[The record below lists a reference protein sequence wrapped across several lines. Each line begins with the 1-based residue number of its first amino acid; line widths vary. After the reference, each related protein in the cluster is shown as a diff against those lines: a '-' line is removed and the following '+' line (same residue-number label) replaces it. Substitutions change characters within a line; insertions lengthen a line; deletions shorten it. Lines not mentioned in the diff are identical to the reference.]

1 MLLEYFCSCYH
12 IIEYIEYILSFIEN
26 HSVLVGIIT
35 AVITGSLWFRKF
47 LKQKRAEAFFG
58 FYNRLS
64 LRLKTLYS
72 LLNDKD
78 QLNIVNDQK
87 GNIFSLLYTESFISK
102 ACPAYN
108 MPDDEELSVYRAAA
122 KELKKILLETNH
134 NVFPKGAC
142 QEKWY
147 DCQYTIFSFC
157 EFLEHEKFRH
167 NTNNSGRSN
176 TGEPKHIVKCRE
188 LVEAI
193 NYIQKAIEQ
202 VDY

>member
-1 MLLEYFCSCYH
+1 MLLVYFCSCYH
-12 IIEYIEYILSFIEN
+12 IIEYIEYILSFMEN

-64 LRLKTLYS
+64 LRLKTLSS
-72 LLNDKD
+72 LLNDKA
-78 QLNIVNDQK
+78 QLNIVDAQK
-87 GNIFSLLYTESFISK
+87 GNIFSLLYIESFISIE
-102 ACPAYN
+102 CPAYN
-108 MPDDEELSVYRAAA
+108 MPDEEELYVYQAAA
-122 KELKKILLETNH
+122 KELKKMLLETNH
-134 NVFPKGAC
+134 NVFPKGAS
-142 QEKWY
+142 QKKWY
-147 DCQYTIFSFC
+147 DSQYIIFSFC

-167 NTNNSGRSN
+167 NTNNSESSN
-176 TGEPKHIVKCRE
+176 TEEPKHIVKCRE

-193 NYIQKAIEQ
+193 DYIQKAIEQ